1 MDLIEAIKN
10 RKSIRKFTDESIKKE
25 DLEEIIEV
33 ARRDPSSVN
42 GQQIS
47 LVYTTDKNII
57 EKIAHLSGG
66 QAQIRDCSCFI
77 TLIGDY
83 YRDTV
88 YLESVGKKLTE
99 DIQRLREVVMVDA
112 GIMALTINYVA
123 MAKGYGCTIIGG
135 VKENPEQIA
144 ELLNLP
150 KNTIVALGI
159 TIGVPTKES
168 LEGTLKPRI
177 KKEAFAM
184 EDKYNKEV
192 QVNAVKDYEKVL
204 DKWFKDINVE
214 QPLFGDV
221 ISRFYSK

>member
-33 ARRDPSSVN
+33 ARRAPSSVN

-83 YRDTV
+83 YRDKV
-88 YLESVGKKLTE
+88 YLESVGKELTD
-99 DIQRLREVVMVDA
+99 DIQRLREVAMVDA
-112 GIMALTINYVA
+112 GIMALTINDVA

-135 VKENPEQIA
+135 VKDNPEQIA

>member
-33 ARRDPSSVN
+33 ARRAPSSVN

-83 YRDTV
+83 YRDKV
-88 YLESVGKKLTE
+88 YLESVGKELTE
-99 DIQRLREVVMVDA
+99 DVQRLREVAMVDA

-123 MAKGYGCTIIGG
+123 MAKGYGCTIGG
-135 VKENPEQIA
+135 VKDNPEPIA

-150 KNTIVALGI
+150 ENTIVALGI

>member
-83 YRDTV
+83 YRDKV
-88 YLESVGKKLTE
+88 YLESVGKELTE
-99 DIQRLREVVMVDA
+99 DVQRLREVAMVDA

-135 VKENPEQIA
+135 VKDNPEQIA

>member
-1 MDLIEAIKN
+1 MDLLEAIKN

-33 ARRDPSSVN
+33 ARRAPSSVN

-168 LEGTLKPRI
+168 LEGTLKSRI

-184 EDKYNKEV
+184 KDKYNKEV

>member
-33 ARRDPSSVN
+33 ARRAPSSVN

-83 YRDTV
+83 YRDKV
-88 YLESVGKKLTE
+88 YLESVGKELTE
-99 DIQRLREVVMVDA
+99 DIQRLREVAMVDA

-135 VKENPEQIA
+135 VKDNPEQIA

-150 KNTIVALGI
+150 ENTIVALGI
-159 TIGVPTKES
+159 TIGVPTKGS

-204 DKWFKDINVE
+204 DKWFKDMNVE

>member
-33 ARRDPSSVN
+33 ARRAPSSVN

-83 YRDTV
+83 YRDKV
-88 YLESVGKKLTE
+88 YLESVGKELTD

-168 LEGTLKPRI
+168 LEGTLKLRI

>member
-33 ARRDPSSVN
+33 ARRAPSSVN

-83 YRDTV
+83 YRDKV
-88 YLESVGKKLTE
+88 YLESVGKELTD

-123 MAKGYGCTIIGG
+123 MAKGYGRTIIGG

>member
-33 ARRDPSSVN
+33 ARRAPSSVN

-83 YRDTV
+83 YRDKV
-88 YLESVGKKLTE
+88 YLESVGKELTD
-99 DIQRLREVVMVDA
+99 DIQRLREVAMVDA

-123 MAKGYGCTIIGG
+123 MAKGYGCTIRGG
-135 VKENPEQIA
+135 VKDNPEQIA

-150 KNTIVALGI
+150 ENTIVALGI

>member
-1 MDLIEAIKN
+1 MDLVEAIKN

-33 ARRDPSSVN
+33 ARRAPSSVN

-83 YRDTV
+83 YRDKV
-88 YLESVGKKLTE
+88 YLESVGKELTD

>member
-1 MDLIEAIKN
+1 MDLLEAIKN

-33 ARRDPSSVN
+33 ARRAPSSVN

-83 YRDTV
+83 YRDKV
-88 YLESVGKKLTE
+88 YLESVGKELTD
-99 DIQRLREVVMVDA
+99 DIQRLREVAMVDA

-135 VKENPEQIA
+135 VKDNPEQIA

-150 KNTIVALGI
+150 ENTIVALGI
-159 TIGVPTKES
+159 TIGVPTKEN

>member
-1 MDLIEAIKN
+1 MDLVEAIKN

-33 ARRDPSSVN
+33 ARRAPSSVN

-135 VKENPEQIA
+135 VKDNPEQIA

-204 DKWFKDINVE
+204 DKWFKDINVK

>member
-33 ARRDPSSVN
+33 ARRAPSSVN

-83 YRDTV
+83 YRDKV
-88 YLESVGKKLTE
+88 YLESVGKELTD

>member
-1 MDLIEAIKN
+1 MDIIEAIKN

-33 ARRDPSSVN
+33 ARRAPSSVN
-42 GQQIS
+42 GQQII

-66 QAQIRDCSCFI
+66 QAKIRDCSCFI

-83 YRDTV
+83 YRDKV

-99 DIQRLREVVMVDA
+99 DIQRLREVAMVDA
-112 GIMALTINYVA
+112 GIMALTINYAA

-192 QVNAVKDYEKVL
+192 QVNAIKDYEKVL

>member
-1 MDLIEAIKN
+1 MDLLEAIKN

-33 ARRDPSSVN
+33 ARRAPSSVN

-83 YRDTV
+83 YRDKV
-88 YLESVGKKLTE
+88 YLESVGKELTE
-99 DIQRLREVVMVDA
+99 DIQRLREVAMVDA

-135 VKENPEQIA
+135 VKDNPEQIA

-214 QPLFGDV
+214 QPLFGDA

>member
-1 MDLIEAIKN
+1 MDIIEAIKN

-33 ARRDPSSVN
+33 ARRAPSSVN

-83 YRDTV
+83 YRDKV

-99 DIQRLREVVMVDA
+99 DIQRLREVAMVDA
-112 GIMALTINYVA
+112 GIMALTINYAA

-184 EDKYNKEV
+184 EDKHNKEV
-192 QVNAVKDYEKVL
+192 QVNAIKDYEKVL

>member
-1 MDLIEAIKN
+1 MDLVEAIKN

-33 ARRDPSSVN
+33 ARRAPSSAN

-135 VKENPEQIA
+135 VKDNPEQIA

-192 QVNAVKDYEKVL
+192 QVNAVKDYKKVL

>member
-33 ARRDPSSVN
+33 ARRAPSSVN

-99 DIQRLREVVMVDA
+99 DIQRLREVAMVDA

-135 VKENPEQIA
+135 VKDNPEQIA

-150 KNTIVALGI
+150 KNTIVTLGI

>member
-33 ARRDPSSVN
+33 ARRAPSSVN

-83 YRDTV
+83 YRDKV
-88 YLESVGKKLTE
+88 YLESVGKELTD

-177 KKEAFAM
+177 KKRSFC
-184 EDKYNKEV
+184 
-192 QVNAVKDYEKVL
+192 YE
-204 DKWFKDINVE
+204 
-214 QPLFGDV
+214 
-221 ISRFYSK
+221 R

>member
-33 ARRDPSSVN
+33 ARRAPSSVN

-83 YRDTV
+83 YRDKV
-88 YLESVGKKLTE
+88 YLESVGKELTD

-221 ISRFYSK
+221 ISRFYYK